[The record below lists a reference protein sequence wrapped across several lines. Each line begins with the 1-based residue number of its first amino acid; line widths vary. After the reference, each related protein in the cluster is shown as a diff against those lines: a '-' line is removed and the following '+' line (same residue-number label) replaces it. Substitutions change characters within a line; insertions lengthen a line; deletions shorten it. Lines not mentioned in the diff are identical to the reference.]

1 MEKLKKNDKL
11 CWTENPCVG
20 GSIPSLSTLRV
31 SDNFRY
37 PFSFVRNSVRN
48 LFSASRT
55 AVIIVVCE

>member
-1 MEKLKKNDKL
+1 
-11 CWTENPCVG
+11 
-20 GSIPSLSTLRV
+20 V